1 MSEGVR
7 VTAIIA
13 AGGRGD
19 RVGGAVPKQ
28 FRVVGGRTLLELS
41 LEPFDESSCVD
52 NIVLVLPP
60 DVADVPPLAV
70 DNIATPLTVVSGGA
84 RRQDSVAAGFEHVAS
99 NTDVVVVHDA
109 ARPFCTIGLIE
120 RTIVAAAETGAA
132 ISALRASDTVKEG
145 TTDGGITYVNATLPR
160 QQIFLAQTPQ
170 AFRVGVLRD
179 AVDLGRSGVEATDEA
194 TLAERAGHRVR
205 LVDGD
210 TRNIKIT
217 TPVDLSLAADIVAQ
231 RAVVGAPRVGLGYDC
246 HRMVDGRPLVLGGVR
261 IPCDRGLSGHSD
273 ADAVCHA
280 ITDAVLGGAGA
291 GDIGQHF
298 PDDDPQWKDAS
309 SIDLLGQAVSLIAA
323 RGYRVGNVDVVV
335 VLERPKIR
343 PHVAEMRQSLA
354 DVLQIEPQKISIK
367 GKTAEGLD
375 AVGRGEAVAVHAV
388 AVLFA

>member
-1 MSEGVR
+1 M
-7 VTAIIA
+7 
-13 AGGRGD
+13 
-19 RVGGAVPKQ
+19 
-28 FRVVGGRTLLELS
+28 
-41 LEPFDESSCVD
+41 
-52 NIVLVLPP
+52 
-60 DVADVPPLAV
+60 
-70 DNIATPLTVVSGGA
+70 
-84 RRQDSVAAGFEHVAS
+84 
-99 NTDVVVVHDA
+99 
-109 ARPFCTIGLIE
+109 
-120 RTIVAAAETGAA
+120 
-132 ISALRASDTVKEG
+132 
-145 TTDGGITYVNATLPR
+145 
-160 QQIFLAQTPQ
+160 
-170 AFRVGVLRD
+170 
-179 AVDLGRSGVEATDEA
+179 
-194 TLAERAGHRVR
+194 
-205 LVDGD
+205 
-210 TRNIKIT
+210 
-217 TPVDLSLAADIVAQ
+217 DLSLAADIVAQ

-246 HRMVDGRPLVLGGVR
+246 HRMVDGRPLVLGGVH

-354 DVLQIEPQKISIK
+354 HVLQIEPQKISIK

-388 AVLFA
+388 AVLFG